1 MRLKLLFLLSALS
14 ATYAHGRHYNHNF
27 SKYIHPCHD
36 FHAFVCNKMENTEGE
51 DSLLGELNG
60 DFKTK
65 LKDALVI
72 EGDVVM
78 DEFKKIFDAKNKAL
92 FLEAAG
98 RNFSQLTM
106 KRGGYKSTCSFVL
119 AEKPEDSPDN
129 RHVDVARRIFEKM
142 IAERAVSLQYD
153 RVLFV
158 LDAKKS
164 IDMLFS
170 YNRTEVEEIYRREQE
185 NYEASYNMD
194 SPEGVKM
201 RNDIEK
207 RKEEELQAI
216 ADEYL
221 NNTKKVLAEKPH
233 VHTDDN
239 TLVVNFRRD
248 LNLEPYLPI
257 ASFIHGFIQDVK
269 RSIEDVDLKDVSA
282 SYRYSYHW
290 LLCFDDEF
298 ISSVNQNATFEISES
313 TKHNLT
319 TNPVIKDYTSLL
331 LSRHIQKG
339 SFMNYNTPQKILND
353 TKQFMVES
361 IQNASWIPEER
372 KTAVLARINDMK
384 FVFGVPNH
392 GIKMDYVDKIIEDI
406 QIRYSELKANST
418 LPVKCDAEC
427 MLKHKL
433 EFLESAYN
441 SSGLDVN
448 DDTLHANFY
457 VMNEKTGELENFP
470 FSLVDPETSYYDY
483 GYGNSSNTMRGEMK
497 VETLRLAAKMFSSR
511 IKTQSWAPVG
521 ARAHKK
527 NGQVDFDTFTPM
539 EWFFI
544 GAEMSTCDKS
554 EGFTTMYKAIP
565 EFQNTFFCRPFQEL
579 FGSDDDVCSIF

>member
-170 YNRTEVEEIYRREQE
+170 YNRTEVEEIYRREQ
-185 NYEASYNMD
+185 
-194 SPEGVKM
+194 
-201 RNDIEK
+201 
-207 RKEEELQAI
+207 
-216 ADEYL
+216 
-221 NNTKKVLAEKPH
+221 
-233 VHTDDN
+233 
-239 TLVVNFRRD
+239 
-248 LNLEPYLPI
+248 
-257 ASFIHGFIQDVK
+257 
-269 RSIEDVDLKDVSA
+269 
-282 SYRYSYHW
+282 
-290 LLCFDDEF
+290 
-298 ISSVNQNATFEISES
+298 EISES